1 MPVTLSRKLA
11 TAESLAI
18 PPLQRKV
25 ADAVGQGSVCEG
37 KQSLKGKNV
46 AGYWDVLGLLGD

>member
-25 ADAVGQGSVCEG
+25 ADAVWQGSVCEG